1 MDTLIAAFILFLCC
15 FVAFGVGV
23 LFFGKT
29 ASREACG
36 KVPEIDTESCPSQE
50 AGLCPFEDETGALKM
65 QRKSRLNFSSLRKKD

>member
-1 MDTLIAAFILFLCC
+1 METMIASIVIMSLSFIGI
-15 FVAFGVGV
+15 GVGV

-36 KVPEIDTESCPSQE
+36 KVPEIESEDCPSQK

-65 QRKSRLNFSSLRKKD
+65 QRKTKLNYSTLPKK